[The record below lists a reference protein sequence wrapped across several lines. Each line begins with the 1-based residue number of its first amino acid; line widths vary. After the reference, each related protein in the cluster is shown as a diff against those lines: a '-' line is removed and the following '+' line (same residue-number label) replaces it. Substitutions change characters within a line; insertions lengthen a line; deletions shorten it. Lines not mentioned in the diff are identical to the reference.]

1 METYSIKCWAEDDR
15 PREKLL
21 AKGRKQLT
29 TVELLAILLGS
40 GTGKKSAIDLAHELF
55 DLAQQDVA
63 RLHTLSIHKL
73 RSIRGIGL
81 AKATSLHA
89 ALELASRSSQLTKT
103 NQQHI
108 SDSGHAYQIL
118 KPYLY
123 QLDVEEFFI
132 ILLNRNNKVIE
143 VKQLSKGGFS
153 GTVAD
158 GKLIF
163 NYALEAKAQGIILA
177 HNHPSGNKQPSFAD
191 KELTKRLIT
200 FGQLIELPILD
211 HIIFTDYGYLS
222 FADEGLI

>member
-21 AKGRKQLT
+21 AKGRKNLT

-55 DLAQQDVA
+55 DLAHQDVA

-89 ALELASRSSQLTKT
+89 ALELASRAATSSTI

-108 SDSGHAYQIL
+108 SESIHAYQLL
-118 KPYLY
+118 KPHLFH
-123 QLDVEEFFI
+123 LDVEEFHL

-143 VKQLSKGGFS
+143 VRQLSKGGFA

-158 GKLIF
+158 GKVIF
-163 NYALEAKAQGIILA
+163 KYAIDAKAQGIILA

-191 KELTKRLIT
+191 KELTNRLIA
-200 FGQLIELPILD
+200 FGQLIELPVLD
-211 HIIFTDYGYLS
+211 HIIFTDNGYFS

>member
-21 AKGRKQLT
+21 TKGRKNLT

-40 GTGKKSAIDLAHELF
+40 GTGKKSAVDLAKEIF
-55 DLAQQDVA
+55 DLAKQDVS

-73 RSIRGIGL
+73 RSIRGIGI

-89 ALELASRSSQLTKT
+89 ALELASRATSIAYV
-103 NQQHI
+103 NQQQI
-108 SDSGHAYQIL
+108 SDSKHAYEVL

-123 QLDVEEFFI
+123 HLDVEEFFL

-143 VKQLSKGGFS
+143 VKQVSKGGFS

-163 NYALEAKAQGIILA
+163 KHAIEAKAQGIILA
-177 HNHPSGNKQPSFAD
+177 HNHPSGYTQPSFSD
-191 KELTKRLIT
+191 KELTKRFIA

-211 HIIFTDYGYLS
+211 HIIFTDQGYFS